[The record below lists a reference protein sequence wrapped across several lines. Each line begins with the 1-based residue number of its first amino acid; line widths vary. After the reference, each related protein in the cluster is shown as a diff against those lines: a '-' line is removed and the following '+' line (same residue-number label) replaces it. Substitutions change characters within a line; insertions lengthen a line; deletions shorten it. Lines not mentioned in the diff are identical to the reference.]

1 MNKKQNIITLSIA
14 LILFIILTIIVS
26 INKIPS
32 FDTQIQSFFLN
43 IRNDNLTKIITFI
56 TNIGSASSLIT
67 LSLLILI
74 NIKNK
79 KYSIS
84 IIINLISVFL
94 ISQLAKIII
103 TRPRPIEI
111 NLIEASGYS
120 YPSGHTMVSMAYF
133 GFLAYLASIHIKN
146 KILKNITITI
156 LIIIPT
162 LIGLSRIYLGVH
174 YPSDVLAGILL
185 SIIYLTIFINLYNKK
200 GA

>member
-1 MNKKQNIITLSIA
+1 MNKKQNIITISIA

-79 KYSIS
+79 KYPIS

-156 LIIIPT
+156 LITIPT